1 MASRHQ
7 NVKQGVL
14 FGVEDELIEERQLA
28 KRMRPNCNET
38 MRKGY
43 DAEEAIEPNVF
54 RYFPIDPFRNT
65 ITPLEQLKFELRP
78 PGSEVRVLECKEV
91 TPKVRRLSTGQTK
104 KTLHRTSKTTCCKK
118 KTRLRAQSIVGNG
131 KQHPNLWSCDMANK
145 ENEVVC
151 SGAVPKLCN
160 DNRSSQLNSS
170 DSSASQTSTSVT
182 YADYFAQI
190 SKDHATMTQVLFGR
204 NLRLNVALTFW
215 QKSASELVAYLVRIH
230 DIAVTADC
238 LPVLTKSLEEEKQS
252 ISVGCCVDLLPLAQE
267 LLRSRYEEYL
277 IVGLNWLRAVLK
289 QWWPELS
296 ANTANNDETRVAD
309 RNIKVLKD
317 QLRQLREQ
325 GFHLSSVPGY
335 TGKVAKKKFERTSP
349 TRILYFQV
357 TRNYTF

>member
-1 MASRHQ
+1 MASRHK

-14 FGVEDELIEERQLA
+14 FGVEDELIEGRQLG
-28 KRMRPNCNET
+28 KRVHPNCNET
-38 MRKGY
+38 MRK
-43 DAEEAIEPNVF
+43 
-54 RYFPIDPFRNT
+54 
-65 ITPLEQLKFELRP
+65 
-78 PGSEVRVLECKEV
+78 VRVLECKEV

-118 KTRLRAQSIVGNG
+118 KTRRRVQSIVGNG

-296 ANTANNDETRVAD
+296 ANTANNDETHVAD
-309 RNIKVLKD
+309 R
-317 QLRQLREQ
+317 
-325 GFHLSSVPGY
+325 
-335 TGKVAKKKFERTSP
+335 P
-349 TRILYFQV
+349 TFCNRGQRILFPSSLAVSCRQASAELLSGILHLLKS
-357 TRNYTF
+357 FFAHQPLL

>member
-7 NVKQGVL
+7 NVKQGILL
-14 FGVEDELIEERQLA
+14 FGMEDEPIEERQLG
-28 KRMRPNCNET
+28 KRMHPNCNET
-38 MRKGY
+38 MK
-43 DAEEAIEPNVF
+43 
-54 RYFPIDPFRNT
+54 
-65 ITPLEQLKFELRP
+65 K
-78 PGSEVRVLECKEV
+78 VRLPECKEA
-91 TPKVRRLSTGQTK
+91 THKIKRLSTGQTK
-104 KTLHRTSKTTCCKK
+104 KTLHRISKATCCKR
-118 KTRLRAQSIVGNG
+118 KTRRRVQSIVGNG
-131 KQHPNLWSCDMANK
+131 KQCPDLWSCDMANK

-151 SGAVPKLCN
+151 SGTVPKLCN

-170 DSSASQTSTSVT
+170 DSPASQAGASVT

-252 ISVGCCVDLLPLAQE
+252 ISIGCCVDLLPLVQE

-296 ANTANNDETRVAD
+296 ANTANNDETHVED
-309 RNIKVLKD
+309 RNVKVLKD

-325 GFHLSSVPGY
+325 GFQLSSVPGY
-335 TGKVAKKKFERTSP
+335 TGKVAKNIRHKTSS
-349 TRILYFQV
+349 F
-357 TRNYTF
+357 F